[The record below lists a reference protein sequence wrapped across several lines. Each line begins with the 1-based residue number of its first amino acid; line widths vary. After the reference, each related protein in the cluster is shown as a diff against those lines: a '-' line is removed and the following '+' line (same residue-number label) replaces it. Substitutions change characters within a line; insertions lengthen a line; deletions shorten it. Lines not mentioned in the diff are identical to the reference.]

1 MIKLN
6 LHSQGSPVVI
16 FLSKNHHFTIR
27 KGTIH
32 GRTATVIA
40 DGVNNNGGWQVNE
53 DMDTVICMIEAQ
65 L

>member
-1 MIKLN
+1 MGA
-6 LHSQGSPVVI
+6 Q
-16 FLSKNHHFTIR
+16 T
-27 KGTIH
+27 
-32 GRTATVIA
+32 TVIA